1 MNHVV
6 NRPSHV
12 GLQCLRLKLHYT
24 DLSRHCVWL
33 KMVSDGMD
41 LYNTFLREIHLS
53 HTNLLH
59 LKTNAVVDNFIR
71 WCGCYCRYCRT
82 GSAFY
87 GDKIRRYVEFDAEDN
102 TYDIMQH
109 FNIVYDVIEEARK
122 SGGRAL
128 IHCIMGVNRSGALA
142 VAYTMVHQQWG
153 PITSAVYVRQKRRM
167 LLSNEH
173 FQELLIEFARQRN
186 LLHLDA
192 KEIHGSKVKS

>member
-1 MNHVV
+1 
-6 NRPSHV
+6 
-12 GLQCLRLKLHYT
+12 
-24 DLSRHCVWL
+24 
-33 KMVSDGMD
+33 
-41 LYNTFLREIHLS
+41 
-53 HTNLLH
+53 
-59 LKTNAVVDNFIR
+59 
-71 WCGCYCRYCRT
+71 
-82 GSAFY
+82 
-87 GDKIRRYVEFDAEDN
+87 
-102 TYDIMQH
+102 MQH